1 MIIYDGIIGSL
12 QPNGGISVLFE
23 ELRKRLAPSE
33 FKYYSYNNEENSV
46 YLKSRIMERY
56 RDFGENIELTDLFH
70 STYYRLPNSAC
81 NVVTTVHDFTYER
94 YIGGLANVVHSFQK
108 NRAIKKSNQIIC
120 VSENTALDLLKY
132 CPIDESKINVVYNGV
147 SNDYYPYKS
156 SYSGY
161 VVFVGSRA
169 NYKNFE
175 CVVESVVLI
184 SDLKL
189 VIVGGGTLTSDELGY
204 LNTKLNGRYEHKGFI
219 ANSALNAVYNDALAL
234 VYPSSYEGFGI
245 PVIEAMKA
253 GCPVIA
259 LNSSSIPEVAGNAAM
274 LLETPSVGAIREAI
288 VALDSGIIR
297 NNMVSQGLENAKRF
311 SWDKCFE
318 ETQKVYS
325 KLI

>member
-1 MIIYDGIIGSL
+1 MIVYDGIIGSL

-23 ELRKRLAPSE
+23 ELKARLSPSE
-33 FKYYSYNNEENSV
+33 FKYYSYTNEKGSLH
-46 YLKSRIMERY
+46 LKSRIMERY
-56 RDFGENIELTDLFH
+56 RDFGENLELTDLFH
-70 STYYRLPNSAC
+70 STYYRLPDSAC
-81 NVVTTVHDFTYER
+81 NIVTTVHDFTYER
-94 YIGGLANVVHSFQK
+94 YIGGLAKFVHSFQK
-108 NRAIKKSNQIIC
+108 NRAIKKSDQIIC

-132 CPIDESKINVVYNGV
+132 CPVDESRINVVYNGV
-147 SNDYYPYKS
+147 SNDYYPLKS

-169 NYKNFE
+169 KYKNFE
-175 CVVESVVLI
+175 CVVESVALI

-189 VIVGGGTLTSDELGY
+189 VIVGGGTLTSNELGY

-219 ANSALNAVYNDALAL
+219 ANTALNAVYNDALAL

-259 LNSSSIPEVAGNAAM
+259 LNSSSIPEVAGNSAI
-274 LLETPSVGAIREAI
+274 LLETPSVDEVREAI